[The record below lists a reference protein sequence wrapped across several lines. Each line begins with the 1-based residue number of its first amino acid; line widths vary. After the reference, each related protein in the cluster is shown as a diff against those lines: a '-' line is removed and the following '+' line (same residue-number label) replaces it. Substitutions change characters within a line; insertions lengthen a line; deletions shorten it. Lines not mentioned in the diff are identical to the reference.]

1 VPRPGPARYRG
12 PMRRRVGSVLV
23 AACLLAA
30 AGCNRGDDPTIT
42 PGSPGST
49 VPGSSLGTSP
59 GTAPPDTVAGG
70 RPPPITAPAGTE
82 RAHLTGARIGA
93 RTGGDRVVFEF
104 DPVVP
109 GYTIDFTTRPVTQDG
124 SGKPVEVEGEAL
136 LEVRLENAATAR
148 FEGENVVLT
157 YEGPKRLEGMST
169 SVVTEAVLVGDFE
182 GQVTWVIGLRTK
194 IPTVAVSALGGPSR
208 LVLDLPAG

>member
-1 VPRPGPARYRG
+1 
-12 PMRRRVGSVLV
+12 M
-23 AACLLAA
+23 
-30 AGCNRGDDPTIT
+30 
-42 PGSPGST
+42 
-49 VPGSSLGTSP
+49 
-59 GTAPPDTVAGG
+59 
-70 RPPPITAPAGTE
+70 

-157 YEGPKRLEGMST
+157 YGGPKRIEGTST

-194 IPTVAVSALGGPSR
+194 IATVAVSALGAPSR